1 MATAVHE
8 CTASVLE
15 MREDWCITEDLM
27 SGTRAMRRATER
39 HMPKWPNEEPEA
51 YKARIKTATLFP
63 AYRRTVSVMAGK
75 PFSKALTLGDAPQ
88 GVLDQWKP
96 WADDID
102 RAGVSLNVF
111 ASEMLTEAVAHGLA
125 GIYVDVPRA
134 AEVPKN
140 ASGQTTQ
147 AAEKAAGVRP
157 YFVRVK
163 HNQILGWKLDEQG
176 RLAMLRIFECAEVED
191 GDYGSVFRDRVRVLR
206 PGSWELWERVSDKDF
221 VMIDSG
227 ATNLDAIPFVPLYGQ
242 RVATMVG
249 RPPLMDLAHLNVKHW
264 QSQSDQDTILH
275 VARVPILA
283 MIGADDSS
291 QLVVGGSSAVKLPT
305 GAEIKFVEHTG
316 ASIKAG
322 ADSLTALEEQMVQT
336 GAELMVQKPGQRTA
350 TEDSNDAEGNK
361 CDLQRITESF
371 EDALDQ
377 ALVFA
382 GKYVGLEAPRV
393 TLFKDFGAATL
404 SDASAQLVL
413 LLQQG
418 GIITKE
424 TALREEQRRGVISA
438 DIDVDVEIAAAAAE
452 GPPLGA
458 LGQIDTP
465 GALPE
470 AA

>member
-1 MATAVHE
+1 MALAVHE
-8 CTASVLE
+8 CTQSVLE
-15 MREDWCITEDLM
+15 MREDWCVTEDLM
-27 SGTRAMRRATER
+27 AGTRAMRKAGVR
-39 HMPKWPNEEPEA
+39 HMPRWPNEEQEA
-51 YKARIKTATLFP
+51 YEARVKTATLFP

-88 GVLDQWKP
+88 SVIDQWKP
-96 WADDID
+96 WTDDID

-140 ASGQTTQ
+140 ASGVTTQ

-163 HNQILGWKLDEQG
+163 HNQILGWKLDDQG

-191 GDYGSVFRDRVRVLR
+191 GDYGSVFADRVRVLR
-206 PGSWELWERVSDKDF
+206 PGSWELWERIGDKPF
-221 VMIDSG
+221 AMIESG
-227 ATNLDAIPFVPLYGQ
+227 TTNLDSIPFVPVYGE

-249 RPPLMDLAHLNVKHW
+249 RPPLMDLAHLCVKHW

-283 MIGADDSS
+283 MIGADDNTK
-291 QLVVGGSSAVKLPT
+291 LTVGGSAAVKLPT
-305 GAEIKFVEHTG
+305 GASLEFVEHTG
-316 ASIKAG
+316 AAIEAG
-322 ADSLTALEEQMVQT
+322 QVSLDRLEEQMVQT

-361 CDLQRITESF
+361 CDLQRITENF

-382 GKYVGLEAPRV
+382 GKYVNIEAPRV

-404 SDASAQLVL
+404 SDASAQLIL

-438 DIDVDVEIAAAAAE
+438 DIDVEVEIAAAAAE
-452 GPPLGA
+452 GPPLGS
-458 LGQIDTP
+458 LGVIP
-465 GALPE
+465 PE